1 MRLSRKAAHDREPD
15 DVPVTAREAKQLGA
29 VIWRQ
34 REERGV
40 SREQVAAI
48 MGVAASDV
56 EALELGTGPDTR
68 GAILTAIKQYRR
80 AVRQAART
88 AG

>member
-1 MRLSRKAAHDREPD
+1 MRLRRKAAPD
-15 DVPVTAREAKQLGA
+15 QPAEVPVTAREAKQLGA

-40 SREQVAAI
+40 SREQVAAV
-48 MGVAASDV
+48 MGIAASDV
-56 EALELGTGPDTR
+56 EALELGTGPDIR
-68 GAILTAIKQYRR
+68 GAIGAAVKEYRR